1 MRPIRP
7 GAAVFRLALCILIVA
22 LAACAKPKDKDPLI
36 EKWQKLADETKD
48 KTYTPEKRKID
59 FSQLQ
64 VKPEEKLSDTKP
76 KRNLPTMRVSLNFYN
91 TDLQAV
97 LRSMARIANQNI
109 ILSASLQAPES
120 QGKYKVNINVSDT
133 PWDQAFTSIL
143 NANGLS
149 HDWDGEILRVM
160 TLEDMKNQNA
170 MKKAIED
177 KMAQNEKL
185 KTVEPVV
192 TAKVQVNYADV
203 TELEKTLKGYLAPTG
218 ASGGAGGAGG
228 AAGAGGLPGG
238 GASSGGDELAGKI
251 KGTVVADKHSSSIII
266 QATREHAEM
275 LVKLVEKLD
284 EPRLQ
289 VHLKAFIVE
298 ATRDSLFDLGFQWG
312 GFFRATG
319 MDGNKAYVL
328 SGNNTAVDSEGV
340 RTTTPIYGL
349 GPQSMGYAFNYPASI
364 TSSATGLGAQGT
376 ALNFVWGMVNGNIL
390 QMQLTALAREGK
402 LNIVSEPSLTTLD
415 NAMAFTENGEKI
427 PYVSVSQNGTNV
439 QFVDAVLRLEMTP
452 HVIDGKNLRMKLIIK
467 NDEVVADQSQ
477 WVQGNPPIRKK
488 ETNTTLIVED
498 GATIIISGLAKNTRS
513 KGEQGLPGLKDI
525 PVAGYLFKET
535 TKQSSK
541 QDILVFITP
550 TILKGSGADPG
561 APVKSGMPEPAAP
574 RSASPAPAGP
584 ATKPSPAGSPERQPM
599 PLGMPSTTPQSGR
612 IGG

>member
-1 MRPIRP
+1 MKDIRP
-7 GAAVFRLALCILIVA
+7 GSVILRLALVFLLVA
-22 LAACAKPKDKDPLI
+22 MASCAKNKEKDPLI

-48 KTYTPEKRKID
+48 KTYTPEKQKVD

-64 VKPEEKLSDTKP
+64 VKPEEKLSAAKP
-76 KRNLPTMRVSLNFYN
+76 PRNLPTMRVSLNFYN

-120 QGKYKVNINVSDT
+120 QGKYKVNLNVSDT

-177 KMAQNEKL
+177 KLAQNEKL
-185 KTVEPVV
+185 KTVEPMV

-203 TELEKTLKGYLAPTG
+203 TELEKTLKGYLAK
-218 ASGGAGGAGG
+218 SSAGGGGSDAG
-228 AAGAGGLPGG
+228 AAAGGLPGG
-238 GASSGGDELAGKI
+238 AGGGTSSGGEEMLGKI
-251 KGTVVADKHSSSIII
+251 KGMVVADKHSSSIII
-266 QATREHAEM
+266 QASREHCEM

-312 GFFRATG
+312 GFFRASG
-319 MDGNKAYVL
+319 MDGNRAFVL
-328 SGNNTAVDSEGV
+328 SGNNTEVDRDGV
-340 RTTTPIYGL
+340 RTATPIYGL
-349 GPQSMGYAFNYPASI
+349 GPQSMGYAFNYPAAI
-364 TSSATGLGAQGT
+364 TPSGTGLGASGT
-376 ALNFVWGMVNGNIL
+376 ALNFVWGMANGNIL

-415 NAMAFTENGEKI
+415 NAMAFTENGERI

-439 QFVDAVLRLEMTP
+439 QFIDAVLRLEMTP

-467 NDEVVADQSQ
+467 NDEVVTDQSQ

-525 PVAGYLFKET
+525 PVAGYLFKES
-535 TKQSSK
+535 TKQNSK

-550 TILKGSGADPG
+550 TILKTPETHPAQAQGASSGPAPQVPAPRPAPG
-561 APVKSGMPEPAAP
+561 AAP
-574 RSASPAPAGP
+574 D
-584 ATKPSPAGSPERQPM
+584 RQPV
-599 PLGMPSTTPQSGR
+599 PLGLPSTTPQAGR

>member
-1 MRPIRP
+1 MKDIRS
-7 GAAVFRLALCILIVA
+7 GSVILRLALIFLLVA
-22 LAACAKPKDKDPLI
+22 MASCAKNKEKDPLI

-48 KTYTPEKRKID
+48 KTYTPEKQKVD

-64 VKPEEKLSDTKP
+64 VKPEEKLSAAKP
-76 KRNLPTMRVSLNFYN
+76 QRNLPTMRVSLNFYN

-109 ILSASLQAPES
+109 ILSAALQAPES
-120 QGKYKVNINVSDT
+120 QGKYKVNLNVSDT

-177 KMAQNEKL
+177 KLAQNEKL
-185 KTVEPVV
+185 KTVEPMV

-203 TELEKTLKGYLAPTG
+203 TELEKTLKGYLAKSSAGGGGSEAG
-218 ASGGAGGAGG
+218 AAPAGLPGGAGGGTS
-228 AAGAGGLPGG
+228 GG
-238 GASSGGDELAGKI
+238 GDDMLGKI
-251 KGTVVADKHSSSIII
+251 KGMVVADKHSSSIII
-266 QATREHAEM
+266 QASREHCEM

-312 GFFRATG
+312 GLFRATG

-328 SGNNTAVDSEGV
+328 SGNNTSVDTQGV

-349 GPQSMGYAFNYPASI
+349 GPQSMGYAFNYPAAI

-376 ALNFVWGMVNGNIL
+376 ALNFVWGMANGNLL
-390 QMQLTALAREGK
+390 QMQLTALAKEGK

-415 NAMAFTENGEKI
+415 NAMAFTENGERV

-467 NDEVVADQSQ
+467 NDEVVTDQSQ
-477 WVQGNPPIRKK
+477 WVMGNPPIRKK

-535 TKQSSK
+535 SKQASK

-550 TILKGSGADPG
+550 TILKSPEVKDAQQQGASGGLSPQAPAAKPVPGPAPG
-561 APVKSGMPEPAAP
+561 AAP
-574 RSASPAPAGP
+574 D
-584 ATKPSPAGSPERQPM
+584 RQPI
-599 PLGMPSTTPQSGR
+599 PLGPPSATPQTGR